1 MIIASIEDMDTPQER
16 IRGLTGDA
24 KWAADEE
31 IQKRSIDELGAL
43 GPAAVASLEEIMA
56 VTSREEIRRHCMKQ
70 SRASREK
77 GTIAL
82 QIAHAKTTASRPKSR
97 HRPYSSTGMASSISG
112 AESGSFQSSSSA
124 IMPRGS

>member
-1 MIIASIEDMDTPQER
+1 MNTPQER

-56 VTSREEIRRHCMKQ
+56 VTSREETRRHCIEAIRGIERRGNGSTQK
-70 SRASREK
+70 RTHK
-77 GTIAL
+77 NNGKP
-82 QIAHAKTTASRPKSR
+82 AKK
-97 HRPYSSTGMASSISG
+97 
-112 AESGSFQSSSSA
+112 
-124 IMPRGS
+124 